1 MLMKALLGFMKTSS
15 TAIPSSLPLFSLFHI
30 STHFLIL
37 LSQFKFQFQTLLPPR
52 VEVEVRPDMSDASV
66 NHIKGSKGSG
76 RGLRI
81 GGSSERGWW
90 RVHCGSSTL
99 NLCGFWLVCFVST
112 FFFFPP
118 HTRQFCFRFARFVV
132 CLLRC
137 ESFDPPPL
145 RQPQP

>member
-1 MLMKALLGFMKTSS
+1 M
-15 TAIPSSLPLFSLFHI
+15 
-30 STHFLIL
+30 
-37 LSQFKFQFQTLLPPR
+37 
-52 VEVEVRPDMSDASV
+52 EVEVRPDMSDASV

-81 GGSSERGWW
+81 GRSSEGGGA

-112 FFFFPP
+112 FFSFPP
-118 HTRQFCFRFARFVV
+118 YPASFVFVLLVLLFV
-132 CLLRC
+132 CYDAKVLT
-137 ESFDPPPL
+137 PPPL